1 MCSCKVAHTGE
12 QEILG
17 AFSLHQPQLIWEKLR
32 LFKVIDHVE
41 PAAIIS
47 GVAVAAADGAADH
60 QIHVLDT
67 VLDADSHR

>member
-1 MCSCKVAHTGE
+1 MCSCKVTHTGE

-17 AFSLHQPQLIWEKLR
+17 AFSLHQPQLIWKKLW
-32 LFKVIDHVE
+32 LFKVVDHVK
-41 PAAIIS
+41 PADIIS
-47 GVAVAAADGAADH
+47 GVAVAATDRTADH

>member
-1 MCSCKVAHTGE
+1 MCSCKVTHTGE

-47 GVAVAAADGAADH
+47 GVAVAAADH